1 MPICGCKLPEFFDS
15 HKLADKI
22 TSKKSNTDFWDT
34 LYVDCRYIYKYEIIL
49 LKLDIFNFHV
59 DTISDGRMDGAE
71 LQVAPHPAASIQ
83 MMHQGTRAAPPQL
96 AT

>member
-1 MPICGCKLPEFFDS
+1 MEPVEGLPISACGN
-15 HKLADKI
+15 LAYGPAL
-22 TSKKSNTDFWDT
+22 KKSNTDFWDT

-59 DTISDGRMDGAE
+59 DTISDRRSVDGTE
-71 LQVAPHPAASIQ
+71 LQVAPHPAAGIE
-83 MMHQGTRAAPPQL
+83 MMHHGTRAAPPQL